1 MTNGTDY
8 LNASWNYPSIIH
20 SGAGKISELAKACK
34 GLGMSAPLLVTDPG
48 LAELPMVGEAVAQCD
63 HAGLRCGLFSNIQ
76 ANPTGQNVAD
86 GVIAFGGG
94 SGLDAAKAVALM
106 VGRVEMWRGGVRSG
120 LSVAAPFV
128 WRRPSNLTITPFPHP
143 AHRTGHADFP
153 HPALGQDITF
163 SPTTRHAQAGSDV
176 RVRST
181 RRDATEDKP
190 HLDVA

>member
-1 MTNGTDY
+1 MTNGIDY

-20 SGAGKISELAKACK
+20 SGTGKISKLAKACK

-86 GVIAFGGG
+86 GVIADKAGNHDGVIAFGGG

-106 VGRVEMWRGGVRSG
+106 VGRVETPLIEPDMQISRIR
-120 LSVAAPFV
+120 LSDKTSRFHPRLA
-128 WRRPSNLTITPFPHP
+128 TPKLRQTYETVVPVEM
-143 AHRTGHADFP
+143 R
-153 HPALGQDITF
+153 QKI
-163 SPTTRHAQAGSDV
+163 SPT
-176 RVRST
+176 ST
-181 RRDATEDKP
+181 SPDFV
-190 HLDVA
+190 LVA